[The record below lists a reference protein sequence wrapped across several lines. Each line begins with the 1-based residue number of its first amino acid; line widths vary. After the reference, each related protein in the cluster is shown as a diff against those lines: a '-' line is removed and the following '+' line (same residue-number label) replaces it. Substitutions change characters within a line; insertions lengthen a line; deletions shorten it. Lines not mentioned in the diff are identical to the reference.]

1 MSHHCLIGPP
11 GSGKSTFAQVLA
23 TVVPQP
29 WIVSSDRI
37 RAQLYGDAQ
46 IQGAWPEI
54 EAAIYQNICTAVAQG
69 QTVIYDATNA
79 KQAHRLDW
87 LALVAPLQQQW
98 IAWQLDTP
106 LVLCLERNQGR
117 DRLVLPAVIE
127 AMANTL
133 ATHPP
138 TVAEGWHTLI
148 PIKPNE
154 VNPKTVQEKLAAIAP

>member
-1 MSHHCLIGPP
+1 MKHHLLIGPP
-11 GSGKSTFAQVLA
+11 GSGKTTFAQVLA
-23 TVVPQP
+23 AVVPQP

-54 EAAIYQNICTAVAQG
+54 EAAMGDEIYGAVAQG

-79 KQAHRLDW
+79 RQAHRLAW
-87 LALVAPLQQQW
+87 LALMAPLQQQW
-98 IAWQLDTP
+98 IAWQMDTS
-106 LVLCLERNQGR
+106 LALCLERNQGR
-117 DRLVLPAVIE
+117 DRLVPPAVIE
-127 AMANTL
+127 AMANAL
-133 ATHPP
+133 ISHPP
-138 TVAEGWHTLI
+138 TIAEGWHTLI